1 MLDQSWSLLGDCTEM
16 AVASDDVRFLMLEIS
31 ERRRGMSINRNTLV
45 FDGSAMHEGFL
56 FRAICTMEL

>member
-31 ERRRGMSINRNTLV
+31 EGRRADAHKPQYLSLLWLG
-45 FDGSAMHEGFL
+45 DA
-56 FRAICTMEL
+56 

>member
-31 ERRRGMSINRNTLV
+31 ERRRGDEHTPQYLSLRWLG
-45 FDGSAMHEGFL
+45 DA
-56 FRAICTMEL
+56 